1 MLLHTFKMNDQTE
14 NMTARKK
21 KKDAGKCGRGGN
33 ELLVWKIM
41 TEMQMRENVPS

>member
-14 NMTARKK
+14 NMTAKRCRKEWEGEK
-21 KKDAGKCGRGGN
+21 N
-33 ELLVWKIM
+33 ELLVRKIM